1 MKNKLL
7 FSLMWLVAFLLS
19 GVFPSAPEEV
29 DLAVIGTMIG
39 IGIAASVGSQIASG
53 VLANQGARAQA
64 RAAERA
70 AATGVAE
77 QRRQF
82 DITQQN
88 LAPWLGAGTAA
99 VQRLQFLLGLSGQP
113 TGQPGGVQQV
123 NRGFDSPDLR
133 GRDRFERL
141 GRFAD
146 EDGFDFDPAR
156 FRGAAAGGGELPGE
170 TDPEFGSLMRD
181 FGLEDFETEPGYEFR
196 LAEGAKALER
206 SAAARGQSFSGGT
219 LKALTR
225 YSQGVASDEFGR
237 AYNRFQENRATRYNF
252 LAGLSGT
259 GQTTAAQLG
268 DIGARTASDIAR
280 TQIGGITSAAAARA
294 SGYSALG
301 QSIGQGVN
309 SGLNWLLLSR
319 LAQGGGGTG
328 PSPSDV
334 RDFFQ

>member
-1 MKNKLL
+1 MKNIALS
-7 FSLMWLVAFLLS
+7 FLVWGAIFLLNRIPPLS
-19 GVFPSAPEEV
+19 EDV
-29 DLAVIGTMIG
+29 DLAVIGTALG
-39 IGIAASVGSQIASG
+39 IGLAAASIGGSVASG
-53 VLANQGARAQA
+53 LLAKAGAGKQA

-70 AATGVAE
+70 AEVGVAE

-88 LAPWLGAGTAA
+88 FAPWLGAGTAA

-113 TGQPGGVQQV
+113 TAQPAVGGF
-123 NRGFDSPDLR
+123 RGGFDSPDLR
-133 GRDRFERL
+133 DGDRFGRL
-141 GRFAD
+141 ARFAD
-146 EDGFDFDPAR
+146 GDGFDPTR
-156 FRGAAAGGGELPGE
+156 FGSAAAPGGGGLPGE
-170 TDPEFGSLMRD
+170 DDPEFGSLMRD
-181 FGLEDFETEPGYEFR
+181 FGLEDFETDPGFEFR
-196 LAEGAKALER
+196 LAEGTKALER

-268 DIGARTASDIAR
+268 DIGARTSSDIAR

-294 SGYSALG
+294 SGYSAIG

-319 LAQGGGGTG
+319 LSQQQPAAAGG
-328 PSPSDV
+328 
-334 RDFFQ
+334 

>member
-1 MKNKLL
+1 MKNIILS
-7 FSLMWLVAFLLS
+7 FLVWGAIFLLNQIPPLS
-19 GVFPSAPEEV
+19 EDV
-29 DLAVIGTMIG
+29 DLAVIGTALG
-39 IGIAASVGSQIASG
+39 IGLAVASAAGSVASG
-53 VLANQGARAQA
+53 ALANQGARAQA

-82 DITQQN
+82 DITQRN
-88 LAPWLGAGTAA
+88 MAPWLGAGTAA
-99 VQRLQFLLGLSGQP
+99 VQRLQFLLGLSEQP
-113 TGQPGGVQQV
+113 TGQPAAIS
-123 NRGFDSPDLR
+123 RGFDSSDLR
-133 GRDRFERL
+133 DG
-141 GRFAD
+141 GRFDRLSQFAD
-146 EDGFDFDPAR
+146 GDGFDPTR
-156 FRGAAAGGGELPGE
+156 FRSAAAPDGGPGE

-181 FGLEDFETEPGYEFR
+181 FGLEDFETDPGFEFR
-196 LAEGAKALER
+196 LQEGTKALER

-219 LKALTR
+219 LKSLTR

-259 GQTTAAQLG
+259 GQTSAAQLG
-268 DIGARTASDIAR
+268 DIGARTSSDIAR

-319 LAQGGGGTG
+319 LAQE
-328 PSPSDV
+328 PRR
-334 RDFFQ
+334 RDDLVV

>member
-1 MKNKLL
+1 MKNRAMFLL
-7 FSLMWLVAFLLS
+7 WPIAFLLS
-19 GVFPSAPEEV
+19 RIFPSAPEDV
-29 DLAVIGTMIG
+29 GLAVIGTALAIG
-39 IGIAASVGSQIASG
+39 LGVASAAGSVASG
-53 VLANQGARAQA
+53 VLAAKGAGKQA

-70 AATGVAE
+70 TEVGVAE
-77 QRRQF
+77 ERRQF

-113 TGQPGGVQQV
+113 TGQPAVGGFPG
-123 NRGFDSPDLR
+123 GFDSADLR
-133 GRDRFERL
+133 DGDRFGRL
-141 GRFAD
+141 SRFAD
-146 EDGFDFDPAR
+146 EDGFDFDPTR
-156 FRGAAAGGGELPGE
+156 FRSAAAPGGGPEE
-170 TDPEFGSLMRD
+170 TDPEFGSLMQD

-237 AYNRFQENRATRYNF
+237 AYGRFQENRMTRYNF

-259 GQTTAAQLG
+259 GQATGVQLG
-268 DIGARTASDIAR
+268 DIGARTASDIAGI
-280 TQIGGITSAAAARA
+280 QIGGITSAAAARA

-309 SGLNWLLLSR
+309 TSLNWLALSR
-319 LAQGGGGTG
+319 LAQRKPG
-328 PSPSDV
+328 PEDV
-334 RDFFQ
+334 REFFMG

>member
-1 MKNKLL
+1 MKNVALS
-7 FSLMWLVAFLLS
+7 FLVWGAIFLLNRIPPLS
-19 GVFPSAPEEV
+19 EDV
-29 DLAVIGTMIG
+29 DLAIIGTALG
-39 IGIAASVGSQIASG
+39 IGLAVAGAAGSVAGGA
-53 VLANQGARAQA
+53 LAARGAGEQA

-77 QRRQF
+77 ERRQF
-82 DITQQN
+82 DITQRN
-88 LAPWLGAGTAA
+88 MAPWLGAGTAA

-113 TGQPGGVQQV
+113 TGQPAGVPQV
-123 NRGFDSPDLR
+123 NRGFDSPELR
-133 GRDRFERL
+133 DAGRFERL
-141 GRFAD
+141 AQLGDQF
-146 EDGFDFDPAR
+146 GFDVPDR
-156 FRGAAAGGGELPGE
+156 FSAGGAAPGGGGLPGE

-181 FGLEDFETEPGYEFR
+181 FGAADFETEPGYEFR

-259 GQTTAAQLG
+259 GQTSAAQLG
-268 DIGARTASDIAR
+268 DIGARTSSDIAR

-319 LAQGGGGTG
+319 LSQQQPAAEGT
-328 PSPSDV
+328 
-334 RDFFQ
+334 

>member
-1 MKNKLL
+1 MKNIALS
-7 FSLMWLVAFLLS
+7 FLVWGAIFLLNQIPPLS
-19 GVFPSAPEEV
+19 EDV

-39 IGIAASVGSQIASG
+39 IGIAASAASSVASG
-53 VLANQGARAQA
+53 VLAYKGATAQA

-70 AATGVAE
+70 TELGVGE

-82 DITQQN
+82 DITQRN
-88 LAPWLGAGTAA
+88 MAPWLGAGTAA

-113 TGQPGGVQQV
+113 TGQPAVGGS
-123 NRGFDSPDLR
+123 RGGFDSPDLR
-133 GRDRFERL
+133 DGNRFDRL
-141 GRFAD
+141 SQFAD
-146 EDGFDFDPAR
+146 GDGFDVDR
-156 FRGAAAGGGELPGE
+156 FRGAAVAGGGGVPAED
-170 TDPEFGSLMRD
+170 DPEFGSLMRD

-225 YSQGVASDEFGR
+225 YGQGVASDEFGR

-259 GQTTAAQLG
+259 GQTSAAQLG
-268 DIGARTASDIAR
+268 DIGARTSRDIAR

-319 LAQGGGGTG
+319 MAQEKKREDLH
-328 PSPSDV
+328 P
-334 RDFFQ
+334 